1 MIQNSFF
8 LKASYTKRGVY
19 LKRLYKGVVRHWQ
32 LYVVVALPLIYL
44 FVFKYIPLWGSQI
57 GFKDYNHAKGIGGSP
72 WVGLKHFVRFF
83 NSPQFIRLIGN
94 TIGLSFYN
102 IFAGIWPP
110 IILALS
116 LNYARRNLIKK
127 TVQLITYMP
136 YFISTV
142 LVVGILTQMLSL
154 DGPINRIIAD
164 LGKGKI
170 QFMGS
175 PRWFKTVYVF
185 SDIWKNT
192 GYNAVVYLAALTAVS
207 PELHEAAI
215 VDGATVLQ
223 RIWHVDIPSMVPTAV
238 ILLIMSC
245 GRVMNM
251 GAEKVLLMQNQ
262 LNMRTSDIISTYVYR
277 IGLESMQFSYST
289 AIGLFQSIVSL
300 LLLVIVNMISRRVN
314 ETSLW

>member
-1 MIQNSFF
+1 M
-8 LKASYTKRGVY
+8 AAY
-19 LKRLYKGVVRHWQ
+19 LKRLYKGVMRHWR
-32 LYVVVALPLIYL
+32 LYIVVALPLIYL
-44 FVFKYIPLWGSQI
+44 FVFKYVPLWGSQI
-57 GFKDYNHAKGIGGSP
+57 GFKDYNHAKGIEGSP
-72 WVGLKHFVRFF
+72 WVGFKHFIRFF
-83 NSPQFIRLIGN
+83 NSPQFFRLIGN
-94 TIGLSFYN
+94 TISLSFYN

-116 LNYARRNLIKK
+116 LNYARRNFIKK

-142 LVVGILTQMLSL
+142 LIVGILTQMLSL
-154 DGPINRIIAD
+154 DGPVNRIIGS
-164 LGKGKI
+164 LGERKI

-175 PRWFKTVYVF
+175 PQWFKTVYVF
-185 SDIWKNT
+185 SDVWKNT

-215 VDGATVLQ
+215 IDGATVLR
-223 RIWHVDIPSMVPTAV
+223 RIWHIDIPSIVPTAV

-289 AIGLFQSIVSL
+289 AIGLFQSVVSL
-300 LLLVIVNMISRRVN
+300 LLLVTVNIISRRVN

>member
-1 MIQNSFF
+1 MFQN
-8 LKASYTKRGVY
+8 LLPQKTSYISRGVY
-19 LKRLYKGVVRHWQ
+19 LKGLYKGIVRHWQ
-32 LYVVVALPLIYL
+32 LYIVVALPLIYL

-57 GFKDYNHAKGIGGSP
+57 AFKDYNHAKGITGSP
-72 WVGLKHFVRFF
+72 WVGFKHFIKFF
-83 NSPQFIRLIGN
+83 NSPQFFRLIGN

-102 IFAGIWPP
+102 IFVGIWPP

-142 LVVGILTQMLSL
+142 LVVGILTQILSL
-154 DGPINRIIAD
+154 DGPVNRIIVSM
-164 LGKGKI
+164 GKGKI

-175 PRWFKTVYVF
+175 PQWFKIVYVF
-185 SDIWKNT
+185 SDVWKNT

-215 VDGATVLQ
+215 VDGATILQ
-223 RIWHVDIPSMVPTAV
+223 RIRHVDIPSMVPTAI

-245 GRVMNM
+245 GRVMSM

-277 IGLESMQFSYST
+277 IGLEGMQFSYST
-289 AIGLFQSIVSL
+289 AIGLFQSVVSL
-300 LLLVIVNMISRRVN
+300 FLLIIVNMISRRVN